1 MFWLSQIQQ
10 RKFKHQKV
18 KAGSWMMLNVSNT
31 FKRRMLIPLHSLEG
45 MIYASV
51 MLIPVTSTILMMK
64 CNEPCQGRSPCPF
77 VYFDNTSL
85 WS

>member
-45 MIYASV
+45 MIYA
-51 MLIPVTSTILMMK
+51 LACF
-64 CNEPCQGRSPCPF
+64 CNADSCNIHYTDDEM
-77 VYFDNTSL
+77 
-85 WS
+85 